1 MLSDSHFLSAREKK
15 YSPKIFSIKKMR
27 AIPPRRE
34 LATLSPQKY
43 FLAFRARDAE
53 DSKL

>member
-1 MLSDSHFLSAREKK
+1 MLSEMCFLQT
-15 YSPKIFSIKKMR
+15 PGKIFSNKKNAR
-27 AIPPRRE
+27 PPAPAG